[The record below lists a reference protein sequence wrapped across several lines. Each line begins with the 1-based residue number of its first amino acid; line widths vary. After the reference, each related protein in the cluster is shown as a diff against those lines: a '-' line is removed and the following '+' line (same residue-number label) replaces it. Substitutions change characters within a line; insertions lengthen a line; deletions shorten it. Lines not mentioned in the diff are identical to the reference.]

1 MILPDVLNQQ
11 LNSENGLHLTFR
23 LPAELLWFSGHFPS
37 APILPGVTQVNW
49 AMNYAETILG
59 MNKAFSGM
67 EVVKF
72 QRPLLPEETVDLH
85 IDWLKEKH
93 RLVFRYCVG
102 DAVASRG
109 KITLCP

>member
-11 LNSENGLHLTFR
+11 LTGDASLLLTLR
-23 LPAELLWFSGHFPS
+23 LPAGLFWFRGHFPTL
-37 APILPGVTQVNW
+37 PILPGVTQVHW
-49 AMNYAETILG
+49 VMIYAEEILG
-59 MNKAFSGM
+59 MKKAFAGM

-72 QRPLLPEETVDLH
+72 QRPLLPEETVDLQ

-93 RLVFRYCVG
+93 RLVFRYSVG
-102 DAVASRG
+102 DAVASSG